1 MLAMVVN
8 DDAGCLNERG
18 VWAFIASMLA
28 PTVDRGP
35 SQSQVGFQAASLW
48 LLILIWAPR

>member
-18 VWAFIASMLA
+18 AVETIASKLA
-28 PTVDRGP
+28 PAGITP
-35 SQSQVGFQAASLW
+35 AAPCYILSQALCGKYLF
-48 LLILIWAPR
+48 